1 MTQVL
6 TQNQTQTG
14 VPNQISST
22 VQIDIKLDDTNYA
35 LWSQV
40 VEMYISGKD
49 QLGYINRDF
58 PQLPSTYLTFRTK
71 RTKNAIV
78 KEWLIN
84 FMDLTL
90 ITNFICFPTAKMVQ
104 DKIATTDF
112 DGTNI
117 SQVYDLKRRVTR
129 MRQTRKS
136 IETYYNGLQGLCKEI
151 DFHRPNLMECPTN
164 I

>member
-1 MTQVL
+1 M
-6 TQNQTQTG
+6 
-14 VPNQISST
+14 
-22 VQIDIKLDDTNYA
+22 D
-35 LWSQV
+35 
-40 VEMYISGKD
+40 ISGKD
-49 QLGYINRDF
+49 QLGYINGDF
-58 PQLPSTYLTFRTK
+58 PQLPSTDLTFRTK

-90 ITNFICFPTAKMVQ
+90 ISNFICFLTTKMVQ
-104 DKIATTDF
+104 DQIATTDF

-129 MRQTRKS
+129 MRQARKS

-151 DFHRPNLMECPTN
+151 DFRRPNLMECPTN